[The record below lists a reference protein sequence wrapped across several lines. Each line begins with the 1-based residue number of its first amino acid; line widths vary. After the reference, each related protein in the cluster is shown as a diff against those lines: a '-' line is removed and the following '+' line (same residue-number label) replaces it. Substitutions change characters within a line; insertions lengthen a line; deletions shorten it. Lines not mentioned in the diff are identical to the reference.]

1 MVNRNNFAERFL
13 FSTIPKRW
21 LCNVGQNLRVG
32 SDAMTMTMSMK
43 TETGG
48 TQLPKKDHGLNIS
61 EKPKRVNRR

>member
-13 FSTIPKRW
+13 FSNQSSLKRW

-32 SDAMTMTMSMK
+32 SEAMTMSMK

-48 TQLPKKDHGLNIS
+48 TVVHNCQTIS
-61 EKPKRVNRR
+61 AVCNQ